1 MSLIKEIRSD
11 PTYKKFK
18 EIYERTQQRV
28 DIEAAYKEATMLH
41 ESRIAAAP
49 KGDKRYSAQRLIDAN
64 MLDLSVR
71 SRLVRIRVKNAK
83 AVAHLEAAMAA
94 MRQHILSE
102 YSDDLTEY
110 KTESMRKAV
119 IDRVMK
125 SATEFVAGCQSLTDT
140 IDTIIK
146 DIDQS
151 SFGIRHTVDLL
162 KLLAEKSSGRVLGAQ
177 AVGASVAKRIDTLAA
192 AISLG
197 ATLEDLSGLDLA
209 YAPPFNTPIENIA
222 RYDNVETTR
231 HNLILFK

>member
-1 MSLIKEIRSD
+1 
-11 PTYKKFK
+11 
-18 EIYERTQQRV
+18 
-28 DIEAAYKEATMLH
+28 
-41 ESRIAAAP
+41 
-49 KGDKRYSAQRLIDAN
+49 

-162 KLLAEKSSGRVLGAQ
+162 KLLAETKGRV
-177 AVGASVAKRIDTLAA
+177 V
-192 AISLG
+192 
-197 ATLEDLSGLDLA
+197 
-209 YAPPFNTPIENIA
+209 
-222 RYDNVETTR
+222 
-231 HNLILFK
+231 

>member
-162 KLLAEKSSGRVLGAQ
+162 KLLAETKGRV
-177 AVGASVAKRIDTLAA
+177 V
-192 AISLG
+192 
-197 ATLEDLSGLDLA
+197 
-209 YAPPFNTPIENIA
+209 
-222 RYDNVETTR
+222 
-231 HNLILFK
+231 